1 MRATAALLASFAFAH
16 LVPPIA
22 GTRLGAVPL
31 AAQHLVPDSLFRSRA
46 PARPVLRVWEAG
58 LVVGV
63 TAGAMA
69 IDQSVRDNAQEHS
82 TGFRNHLSDFGN
94 AFGNKFYVYP
104 ALVAGTL
111 GGLAVKSRG
120 LTRVSWRA
128 LEATA
133 LAGASV
139 ELVKTAVG
147 RRRPDI
153 SPEDAFT
160 FRGFTLKDNSF
171 PSGHTAIAFALATS
185 LSRETRD
192 RWSDAGFYT
201 LATLTAFSRVNDD
214 RHWLSDTVFG
224 AALGI
229 VSARLVERWHRP
241 IIVGPG
247 VVGASLAF

>member
-1 MRATAALLASFAFAH
+1 MRASAALLASFVFAQ
-16 LVPPIA
+16 LAPPLP
-22 GTRLGAVPL
+22 GTPLGAAPL
-31 AAQHLVPDSLFRSRA
+31 AAQHLVPDSLFRTRA

-58 LVVGV
+58 LVVGL
-63 TAGAMA
+63 TAGAVA
-69 IDQSVRDNAQEHS
+69 IDQSVRNDAQEER

-94 AFGNKFYVYP
+94 AFGNKLYVYP

-111 GGLAVKSRG
+111 GGLAVHSKG

-139 ELVKTAVG
+139 EIVKTAVG
-147 RRRPDI
+147 RRRPNV

-185 LSRETRD
+185 LSRETGD

-201 LATLTAFSRVNDD
+201 LATLTALSRVNDD

-224 AALGI
+224 AAFGI

-241 IIVGPG
+241 LIVGPG
-247 VVGASLAF
+247 VVGVSATF